1 MAERKTAIV
10 TGAGQGIGAS
20 IAIALAKDGFD
31 IVATALHSESAAAT
45 THAVEQLGRK
55 ALPLVLD
62 LRDQV
67 SIERTMTAAID
78 AFGQIDVLVNNAGM
92 TSRQSALEVT
102 RDEWHDVM
110 SVMLS
115 GTFFMTQQMGRH
127 LVSQKRPGV
136 IISLASTHGLVGLS
150 GRATYGIAKGGL
162 IQMTR
167 VLAIEWA
174 DYGIRVNAVAP
185 GTIATPTRLAY
196 FNEHPDVHQMLIQRI
211 PVKHFGKP
219 EDVGAA
225 VAYLASPKAEYIT
238 GQTLVLDGG
247 MTAA

>member
-10 TGAGQGIGAS
+10 TGAAQGIGAS
-20 IAIALAKDGFD
+20 IAAALARDGYD
-31 IVATALHSESAAAT
+31 IVATALHSESAQAT
-45 THAVEQLGRK
+45 ARVVEELGRK

-62 LRDQV
+62 LRVQA
-67 SIERTMTAAID
+67 SIERAMAAAVD

-92 TSRQSALEVT
+92 TSRQPALEVT
-102 RDEWHDVM
+102 REEWHDLHGI
-110 SVMLS
+110 MLS
-115 GTFFMTQQMGRH
+115 GAFFMSQQMGRH

-136 IISLASTHGLVGLS
+136 IISLASTHGLVGLA

-167 VLAIEWA
+167 MLAIEWA

-185 GTIATPTRLAY
+185 GTIASPTRVAY
-196 FNEHPDVHQMLIQRI
+196 FNEHPDLHQMMIQRI
-211 PVKHFGKP
+211 PVKRFGKP

-225 VAYLASPKAEYIT
+225 VAYLASPAAAYIT
-238 GQTLVLDGG
+238 GQTLVMDGG
-247 MTAA
+247 LTAA